1 MDVLRWIFVCWGSC
15 HVVFRERSHP
25 TSCQSHS
32 FSFDKKKSL
41 QLLPKVTWRTKSP
54 VVKNNW
60 DKFRW
65 QVL

>member
-1 MDVLRWIFVCWGSC
+1 
-15 HVVFRERSHP
+15 
-25 TSCQSHS
+25 
-32 FSFDKKKSL
+32 
-41 QLLPKVTWRTKSP
+41 LPKVTWRTKSP